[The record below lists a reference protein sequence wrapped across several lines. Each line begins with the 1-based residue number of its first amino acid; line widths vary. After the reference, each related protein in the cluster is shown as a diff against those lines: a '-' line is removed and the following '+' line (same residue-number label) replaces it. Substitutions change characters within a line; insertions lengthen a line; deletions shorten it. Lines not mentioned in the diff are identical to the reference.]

1 MSLLVVVCFAVG
13 TAVEMYLLGWLS
25 GVISTINTFSFSMFT
40 FLIGIVVGRS
50 WGREFFDKMQ
60 WHLKSRTIPNDE
72 VLNGAVMALASMM
85 LITPGIVTDT
95 VGFLIL
101 FTKTRWIFR
110 KLAANYVQK
119 RINTGEQYY
128 FFKN

>member
-13 TAVEMYLLGWLS
+13 TAIEMYLLGWLS

-40 FLIGIVVGRS
+40 FLIGIVAGRS

-85 LITPGIVTDT
+85 LITPGIVTDS

-101 FTKTRWIFR
+101 FPKTRWIFK
-110 KLAANYVQK
+110 KLAANYVQN

>member
-1 MSLLVVVCFAVG
+1 MSLLVVIFFAVG
-13 TAVEMYLLGWLS
+13 TGVEILSLGWLS
-25 GVISTINTFSFSMFT
+25 GEISTINTFSFSMFT

-85 LITPGIVTDT
+85 LITPGLVTDT
-95 VGFLIL
+95 VGFFIL
-101 FTKTRWIFR
+101 FTKTRWIFK